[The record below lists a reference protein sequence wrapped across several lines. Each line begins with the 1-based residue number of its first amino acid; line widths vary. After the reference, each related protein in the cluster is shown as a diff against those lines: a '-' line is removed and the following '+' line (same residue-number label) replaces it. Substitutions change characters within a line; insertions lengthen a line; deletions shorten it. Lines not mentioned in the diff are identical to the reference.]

1 MKKIIPLILLTL
13 MTLISL
19 NAQTTKG
26 EELSKAEVFSS
37 KSGTLIEKEFLE
49 VGTIKKAEIK
59 VIKYKDLI
67 SGENVSSI
75 RIEYET
81 GGNYS
86 ATKIAS
92 LDADEIDGLIKSIKI
107 MQDQVFNSSPE
118 NYKEVTYQS
127 RAGFEAGCYW
137 SKGDWQTYLKLKKFD
152 GKSYVFLKKEDFPTF
167 LSLLEKSKTLL

>member
-1 MKKIIPLILLTL
+1 MLFALLTA
-13 MTLISL
+13 ISL
-19 NAQTTKG
+19 LAQSTKDQ
-26 EELSKAEVFSS
+26 ELSKAEVFSS

-59 VIKYKDLI
+59 VVKYKDLI
-67 SGENVSSI
+67 SSETVSSV

-86 ATKIAS
+86 TSKIAS
-92 LDADEIDGLIKSIKI
+92 LDSDEIDGLIKSIKI
-107 MQDQVFNSSPE
+107 MQEQVFNSSPE

-137 SKGDWQTYLKLKKFD
+137 SKDEWQTYLKLKKFD
-152 GKSYVFLKKEDFPTF
+152 GKSYVFLKKEDFPKF
-167 LSLLEKSKTLL
+167 LKLLEDSKKLL